1 MKIKHSFIT
10 NSSSSSYIISNLS
23 LDKELTLDR
32 FIDIIW
38 SDRDSFL
45 NYMDDINIYISKDQF
60 KKQFI
65 TFFIDCFPVP
75 PDTKCH
81 FVLYDDNEY
90 EYSLIEYLDKMK
102 KLRKG
107 NIHIDSL
114 GR

>member
-23 LDKELTLDR
+23 LDKELTLDG

-38 SDRDSFL
+38 
-45 NYMDDINIYISKDQF
+45 DDINVYISKDQF

-75 PDTKCH
+75 PDTKYH
-81 FVLYDDNEY
+81 FVLYEDSEFEY
-90 EYSLIEYLDKMK
+90 ALIEYLDKIK

-114 GR
+114 VFWGS